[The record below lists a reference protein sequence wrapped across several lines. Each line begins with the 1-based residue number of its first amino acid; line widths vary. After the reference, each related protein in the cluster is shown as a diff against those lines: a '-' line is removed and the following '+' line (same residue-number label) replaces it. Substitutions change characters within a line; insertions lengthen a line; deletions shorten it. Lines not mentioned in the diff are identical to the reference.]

1 MGPGVLQLYGLGR
14 YKPIHRAETLTLVVY
29 RFRVLNRNRPR
40 PVLAGWRLLADE
52 IAKQKDKNHDKNLLD
67 RTGGNTKLGKT
78 NKSAGGVYRVA
89 GLSLMPSDT
98 LCPARLLAECAK
110 ACLESAGRGRMQNV
124 IDGRQ
129 RKADWFASDPESFLA
144 QLTA

>member
-1 MGPGVLQLYGLGR
+1 M
-14 YKPIHRAETLTLVVY
+14 T
-29 RFRVLNRNRPR
+29 
-40 PVLAGWRLLADE
+40 
-52 IAKQKDKNHDKNLLD
+52 KNLLD
-67 RTGGNTKLGKT
+67 KTGGNTKLGKT

-129 RKADWFASDPESFLA
+129 RKADWLPAILNRSWRNYGVNCSISSRLA
-144 QLTA
+144 TARA

>member
-1 MGPGVLQLYGLGR
+1 M
-14 YKPIHRAETLTLVVY
+14 T
-29 RFRVLNRNRPR
+29 N
-40 PVLAGWRLLADE
+40 
-52 IAKQKDKNHDKNLLD
+52 NLLD

-144 QLTA
+144 QLTARAVQFHKDMRPPGREACSAPKRALRCALGAPRDPARIPRAVHV